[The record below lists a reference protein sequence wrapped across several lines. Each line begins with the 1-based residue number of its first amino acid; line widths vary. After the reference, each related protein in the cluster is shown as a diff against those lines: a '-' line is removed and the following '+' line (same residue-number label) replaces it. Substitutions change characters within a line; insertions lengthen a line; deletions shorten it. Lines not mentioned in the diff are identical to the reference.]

1 MTYLD
6 NLTAWARGW
15 RRFGEL
21 KFKGEWNAQQPRWIL
36 TYLFNH
42 GTRTLTGGACVTWSR
57 WFYLTRQQYRASAFM
72 TRVLNHAQD
81 HHGELS
87 GDALWNTKDTAGAAS
102 GALILLA
109 VVLLL
114 IWLLA

>member
-1 MTYLD
+1 
-6 NLTAWARGW
+6 
-15 RRFGEL
+15 
-21 KFKGEWNAQQPRWIL
+21 
-36 TYLFNH
+36 
-42 GTRTLTGGACVTWSR
+42 
-57 WFYLTRQQYRASAFM
+57 M